1 MKYSRIYRISPSSQ
15 AADPAA
21 ATPDSNADEVHE
33 DLFDR
38 LRSAFHTQAR
48 RRIGGFDSA
57 AEGAVLAPVLD
68 DYRSGRAN
76 VEALGQRLAEQLRRG
91 LEAVDGRQPWYL
103 WFIVEAG
110 GDDELVYLFLLQQE
124 ESHCISSQLT
134 VAPGRSVVP
143 GQLQFAAKVD
153 LGEYGQQSSTCLSCL
168 APKNQQPVTKAWNAF
183 IGFAEGVDRVEQTEQ
198 LLGVV
203 ERFTEA
209 LPPEQ
214 EQDYRTRVVDYCM
227 AQSKLGEPVE
237 MEALS
242 RYVDEEKPEA
252 LLQFVAEQA
261 EAPPPALYT
270 DRNQLKRYTRFY
282 GRDQDLSI
290 SFSTLMLGRHIVYD
304 EASDTLTIRAI
315 PKSLKS
321 QLARHAK
328 KRER

>member
-1 MKYSRIYRISPSSQ
+1 M
-15 AADPAA
+15 
-21 ATPDSNADEVHE
+21 
-33 DLFDR
+33 
-38 LRSAFHTQAR
+38 
-48 RRIGGFDSA
+48 
-57 AEGAVLAPVLD
+57 
-68 DYRSGRAN
+68 
-76 VEALGQRLAEQLRRG
+76 
-91 LEAVDGRQPWYL
+91 RQPWYL

-134 VAPGRSVVP
+134 VATGHSVVP

-153 LGEYGQQSSTCLSCL
+153 LGEYGRESSTCLSCL
-168 APKNQQPVTKAWNAF
+168 APKNQQPVTKAWHAL

-252 LLQFVAEQA
+252 LLRFVTEQA

-282 GRDQDLSI
+282 GRDQDLSF
-290 SFSTLMLGRHIVYD
+290 SFSTLMLGQHIVYD
-304 EASDTLTIRAI
+304 ESSDTLTIRAI
-315 PKSLKS
+315 PKSLKA

-328 KRER
+328 KRGR